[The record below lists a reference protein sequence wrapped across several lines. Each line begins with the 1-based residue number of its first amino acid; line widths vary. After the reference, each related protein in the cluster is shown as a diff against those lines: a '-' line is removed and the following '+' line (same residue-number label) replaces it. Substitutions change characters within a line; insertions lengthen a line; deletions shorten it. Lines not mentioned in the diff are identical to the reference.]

1 MVGSGNFESDK
12 TNYFTPYAH
21 MLRSFSQGS
30 IMVLGLSTPS
40 TYPIDEVFPHL
51 QLQMNSYSQYLDHT
65 TERLLHL
72 ETVPQIV
79 AILE

>member
-1 MVGSGNFESDK
+1 MVGSGNFELDK

-30 IMVLGLSTPS
+30 IMVLGLSHTKHLP
-40 TYPIDEVFPHL
+40 YWQVFPHL

-65 TERLLHL
+65 TERLLPL
-72 ETVPQIV
+72 ETAPQIV